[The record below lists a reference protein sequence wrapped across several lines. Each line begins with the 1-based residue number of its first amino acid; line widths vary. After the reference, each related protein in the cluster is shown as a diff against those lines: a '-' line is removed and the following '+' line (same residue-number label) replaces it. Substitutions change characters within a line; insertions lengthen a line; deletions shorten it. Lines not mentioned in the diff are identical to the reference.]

1 MANPTQATRKLP
13 LDGRLAGG
21 AGVSITP
28 AEPMSRISLRVK
40 DKDAKAVGKALGVAL
55 PIKPKTSNM
64 SGDTAGTNRSAL
76 WIGPDEWLILDSETA
91 DISAALAKS
100 KAVMSVVDISHRN
113 TAILLEGQNA
123 VDVLR
128 AGCPQN
134 LNDDVFPVGACSRTI
149 LGKAEV
155 IIWRTGVDS
164 YHVECWR
171 SFSDYAFKFMS
182 HAAKGL

>member
-1 MANPTQATRKLP
+1 MANSIQALRNLP

-28 AEPMSRISLRVK
+28 ANPMSRVSLRVK
-40 DKDAKAVGKALGVAL
+40 EKDVKAIGKALAVAL
-55 PIKPKTSNM
+55 PNKPKTSNM
-64 SGDTAGTNRSAL
+64 SGDQASAGRTAL
-76 WIGPDEWLILDSETA
+76 WIGPDEWLILDGAGA

-100 KAVMSVVDISHRN
+100 KAVMSVVDVSHRN

-155 IIWRTGVDS
+155 VIWRTGAES

-182 HAAKGL
+182 QAAKGL